1 MSTTTTQIQT
11 VPRPTRQARLQKR
24 FLRRRQRLAAILERA
39 LEPRYPLRHGLQP
52 WPRIPSAN
60 RHVVFEPLAKVAILL
75 RDPSVAIPERT
86 LRNVLAFVTDP
97 ASAIYGEYP
106 TQASFRAHS
115 LIDEIRG
122 HGAGAAA

>member
-1 MSTTTTQIQT
+1 MSATTAAIQT

-39 LEPRYPLRHGLQP
+39 LEPRYPLRHGIQP

-60 RHVVFEPLAKVAILL
+60 RHVVLEPLARVAKLL
-75 RDPSVAIPERT
+75 RDPAVTIPERT

-97 ASAIYGEYP
+97 TSAIFGEYP

-115 LIDEIRG
+115 LVDEIRA
-122 HGAGAAA
+122 HAAGATA